1 MTEREKMI
9 IEFYENGKL
18 PLIFRI
24 DMKYQELKYKWKHR
38 KERDTNEP
46 RHNWMVDSDRLNTI
60 SNNGNSYARTNEMY

>member
-18 PLIFRI
+18 PLIFRL

-38 KERDTNEP
+38 KEKDTHEP
-46 RHNWMVDSDRLNTI
+46 RHFNMVGRN
-60 SNNGNSYARTNEMY
+60 

>member
-24 DMKYQELKYKWKHR
+24 DMKLQEIKYKWKHR

-46 RHNWMVDSDRLNTI
+46 RHN
-60 SNNGNSYARTNEMY
+60 